1 MSDSRKPA
9 SRWSENKGL
18 ARAILQDRTMRRRVI
33 NRFLLLLLIVF
44 SLGLWGIDGWLQ
56 EKGHLWRFL
65 LYWGGCG
72 ALTVFLLILAIYDA
86 LAVIREERDRLR

>member
-1 MSDSRKPA
+1 MSKKPA
-9 SRWSENKGL
+9 SQWSQNKGL

-44 SLGLWGIDGWLQ
+44 ALGLWGIDGWLQ
-56 EKGHLWRFL
+56 EKGHLLRFV

-72 ALTVFLLILAIYDA
+72 SLTLFLLVLAIYDA
-86 LAVIREERDRLR
+86 CAVIREERDRLG